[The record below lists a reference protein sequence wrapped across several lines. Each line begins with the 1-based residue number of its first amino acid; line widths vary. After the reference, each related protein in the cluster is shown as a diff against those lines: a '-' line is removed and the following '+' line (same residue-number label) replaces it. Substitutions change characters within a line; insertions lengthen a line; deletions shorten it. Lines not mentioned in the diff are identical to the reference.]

1 MEWVIPYFTI
11 FIGCGYIKRFL
22 RLLLELV
29 LEALNGL
36 GQENEPPCVR
46 ASLAALICLGQEL

>member
-1 MEWVIPYFTI
+1 MILATAL
-11 FIGCGYIKRFL
+11 GK
-22 RLLLELV
+22 LLELV
-29 LEALNGL
+29 LEALDGL